1 MIKFTCD
8 GESGQKITRDVC
20 KMHSTRERLSS
31 YWVRIKDFLLSPI
44 EEEVGSLTNK
54 QQQLITALEVIRIED
69 FVAPHV
75 GVGRPPE
82 DRLPMARAFIAKAI
96 YGHTTTRQLLD
107 QLQTDVRLRR
117 ICGWEKA
124 RDVPEEWTFS
134 RAFAEFA
141 RVELPTKA
149 HEALVVA
156 FQSDRLIGHISRDAT
171 AIEAREKVSKPPK
184 DKATDKPKR
193 KRGRPK
199 KGTPP
204 TPKEEKRLERQL
216 NMSLD
221 EMLADLPK
229 ACDVGSKKNAKGY
242 LVSWKGYKLH
252 IDTADGQIPI
262 SCILTSASVH
272 DSQVALPLAT
282 MTHERVTNLYDL
294 MDAAYDAEI
303 IREHSRQQ
311 GHVPL
316 IDFNHRSPKD
326 ERQFAPH
333 EAERYKERSTAE
345 RINAR
350 LKDEFGGLCVRVRGH
365 SKIMA
370 HLMFGVLA
378 LTADQLMRF
387 AT

>member
-1 MIKFTCD
+1 
-8 GESGQKITRDVC
+8 
-20 KMHSTRERLSS
+20 MHSTRERLSS
-31 YWVRIKDFLLSPI
+31 YWGRIKDFLLSPI
-44 EEEVGSLTNK
+44 EDEVGSLTNR

-69 FVAPHV
+69 FVIPHV
-75 GVGRPPE
+75 GVGRPPA
-82 DRLPMARAFIAKAI
+82 DRIPIARAFIAKAI

-124 RDVPEEWTFS
+124 QDVPEEWSFS
-134 RAFAEFA
+134 RAFAEFSQQG
-141 RVELPTKA
+141 LPTQV
-149 HEALVVA
+149 HEELILA
-156 FQSDRLIGHISRDAT
+156 FQSERLIGHISRDAT
-171 AIEAREKVSKPPK
+171 AIEAREKAAKKPKPPAEK
-184 DKATDKPKR
+184 KR

-199 KGTPP
+199 KGEPP
-204 TPKEEKRLERQL
+204 TPKDQKRLERQL
-216 NMSLD
+216 NMSLE
-221 EMLADLPK
+221 EMLSDLPK

-282 MTHERVTNLYDL
+282 MTKQRVTNLYDV
-294 MDAAYDAEI
+294 MDSAYDAEI
-303 IREHSRQQ
+303 IREHSKQQ

-326 ERQFAPH
+326 ERCFAPH
-333 EAERYKERSTAE
+333 EAQRYKERSTAE

-350 LKDEFGGLCVRVRGH
+350 LKDEFGGLCIRVRGH
-365 SKIMA
+365 AKVMA
-370 HLMFGVLA
+370 HLMFGILA
-378 LTADQLMRF
+378 LTVDQLMRF
-387 AT
+387 VT

>member
-1 MIKFTCD
+1 
-8 GESGQKITRDVC
+8 
-20 KMHSTRERLSS
+20 MHSTRERLSS
-31 YWVRIKDFLLSPI
+31 YWSRIKNFLLSPI
-44 EEEVGSLTNK
+44 EEEAGSLTNK
-54 QQQLITALEVIRIED
+54 QQQLIMALEVIRIED
-69 FVAPHV
+69 FVAPHI
-75 GVGRPPE
+75 GVGRPPS
-82 DRLPMARAFIAKAI
+82 DRLPVARAFIAKAI

-107 QLQTDVRLRR
+107 QLQSDVRLRR

-124 RDVPEEWTFS
+124 QDVPKEWTFS
-134 RAFAEFA
+134 RAFAEIS
-141 RVELPTKA
+141 RQELPTKA

-156 FQSDRLIGHISRDAT
+156 FQSDRLIGHISRDST
-171 AIEAREKVSKPPK
+171 AIEAREKAVKRPK
-184 DKATDKPKR
+184 NKETDKPKR
-193 KRGRPK
+193 KRGRPR
-199 KGTPP
+199 KGTPV
-204 TPKEEKRLERQL
+204 TPKEEKRLERQRFMAL
-216 NMSLD
+216 Q
-221 EMLADLPK
+221 EMLTDLPK
-229 ACDVGSKKNAKGY
+229 ACDIGSKVNAKGY

-272 DSQVALPLAT
+272 DSQVALPLAAIT
-282 MTHERVTNLYDL
+282 RERVTNLYDL

-303 IREHSRQQ
+303 IREHSLQQ

-316 IDFNHRSPKD
+316 IDFNRRSPKD

-370 HLMFGVLA
+370 HLMFGILA

-387 AT
+387 VT

>member
-1 MIKFTCD
+1 
-8 GESGQKITRDVC
+8 
-20 KMHSTRERLSS
+20 MHSTRERLSS
-31 YWVRIKDFLLSPI
+31 YWGRIKDFLLSPI

-69 FVAPHV
+69 FIEPHQ

-82 DRLPMARAFIAKAI
+82 DRIPIARAFIAKAI

-107 QLQTDVRLRR
+107 QLQSDVRLRR

-124 RDVPEEWTFS
+124 QDVPEEWTFS
-134 RAFAEFA
+134 RAFSEFSQQS
-141 RVELPTKA
+141 LPTQV
-149 HEALVVA
+149 HEALIWT
-156 FQSDRLIGHISRDAT
+156 FQSERLIGHISRDAT
-171 AIEAREKVSKPPK
+171 AIEAREKPAKRPK
-184 DKATDKPKR
+184 QATEKPKR

-199 KGTPP
+199 KGEPLAS
-204 TPKEEKRLERQL
+204 KEQKRLERQQS
-216 NMSLD
+216 MSLE

-229 ACDVGSKKNAKGY
+229 ACDVGSKVNAKGY
-242 LVSWKGYKLH
+242 LISWKGYKLH

-272 DSQVALPLAT
+272 DSQVALPLAA
-282 MTHERVTNLYDL
+282 MTKQRVTNLYDV
-294 MDAAYDAEI
+294 MDSAYDAEI
-303 IREHSRQQ
+303 IREHSKQQ

-326 ERQFAPH
+326 ERQFEPH
-333 EAERYKERSTAE
+333 EVQRYKERSTAE

-350 LKDEFGGLCVRVRGH
+350 LKDEFGGLCIRVRGH
-365 SKIMA
+365 SKIMT
-370 HLMFGVLA
+370 HLMFGILA

-387 AT
+387 VA

>member
-1 MIKFTCD
+1 
-8 GESGQKITRDVC
+8 
-20 KMHSTRERLSS
+20 MHSTRERLSS
-31 YWVRIKDFLLSPI
+31 YWSLIKDFLLSSI

-54 QQQLITALEVIRIED
+54 QQQLITALEVIRIEY
-69 FVAPHV
+69 FVEPHV
-75 GVGRPPE
+75 GVGRPPY
-82 DRLPMARAFIAKAI
+82 DRAPIARAFIAKAI

-107 QLQTDVRLRR
+107 QLQSDIQLRR

-124 RDVPEEWTFS
+124 CNVPEEWVFS
-134 RAFAEFA
+134 RAFAEFS
-141 RVELPTKA
+141 RQELATKV
-149 HEALVVA
+149 HEALVIE
-156 FQSDRLIGHISRDAT
+156 FQSERLIGHISRDST
-171 AIEAREKVSKPPK
+171 AIEAREKAVKRQK
-184 DKATDKPKR
+184 NKETDKPKS

-199 KGTPP
+199 KGATPA
-204 TPKEEKRLERQL
+204 PKEEKRLERQKSMTL
-216 NMSLD
+216 P
-221 EMLADLPK
+221 EMLVDLPK
-229 ACDVGSKKNAKGY
+229 ACDIGSKVNAKGY

-272 DSQVALPLAT
+272 DSQVALPLAA
-282 MTHERVTNLYDL
+282 MTKERVTNLYDL
-294 MDAAYDAEI
+294 MDAAYDADI
-303 IREHSRQQ
+303 IREYSLQQ
-311 GHVPL
+311 GHIPL

-333 EAERYKERSTAE
+333 EAQRYKERSTAE

-350 LKDEFGGLCVRVRGH
+350 LKDEFGGLSIRVRGH

-370 HLMFGVLA
+370 HLMFGILA

>member
-1 MIKFTCD
+1 MIKFAC
-8 GESGQKITRDVC
+8 ESELSQKITKDVC

-31 YWVRIKDFLLSPI
+31 YWGQIKDFLLSPI

-54 QQQLITALEVIRIED
+54 QQQLITALEVIRIEA
-69 FVAPHV
+69 FILPHV

-82 DRLPMARAFIAKAI
+82 DRRAMARAFVAKAV

-107 QLQTDVRLRR
+107 QLQSDVRLRR

-124 RDVPEEWTFS
+124 NDVPEEWTFS

-141 RVELPTKA
+141 AIELPTKA
-149 HEALVVA
+149 HEALIIE
-156 FQSDRLIGHISRDAT
+156 FQAERLVGHISRDST
-171 AIEAREKVSKPPK
+171 AIDAREKAIK
-184 DKATDKPKR
+184 KPKKQNKVTR

-199 KGTPP
+199 KGGEAP
-204 TPKEEKRLERQL
+204 TPKEQTRLEKQKTMTL
-216 NMSLD
+216 EDMVS
-221 EMLADLPK
+221 DLPK
-229 ACDVGSKKNAKGY
+229 ACDIGAKKNAKGH
-242 LVSWKGYKLH
+242 LICWKGYKLH

-262 SCILTSASVH
+262 SCLLTSASAH
-272 DSQVALPLAT
+272 DSQVALPLAL
-282 MTHERVTNLYDL
+282 MTSQRVTNLYDV
-294 MDAAYDAEI
+294 MDAAYDSEI
-303 IREHSRQQ
+303 IREHSKQL

-316 IDFNHRSPKD
+316 IDYNHRGPND
-326 ERQFAPH
+326 ERQFDPH
-333 EAERYKERSTAE
+333 EAQRYKERSTAE

-350 LKDEFGGLCVRVRGH
+350 LKDEFGGVLVRVRGH

-370 HLMFGVLA
+370 HLMFGILA

>member
-1 MIKFTCD
+1 
-8 GESGQKITRDVC
+8 
-20 KMHSTRERLSS
+20 MHSTRERLSS

-44 EEEVGSLTNK
+44 EDEVGSLTNK

-69 FVAPHV
+69 FVTPHV
-75 GVGRPPE
+75 GVGRPPD
-82 DRLPMARAFIAKAI
+82 DRVPIARAFIAKAI

-107 QLQTDVRLRR
+107 QLQCDVCLRR

-124 RDVPEEWTFS
+124 QDVPEEWSFS
-134 RAFAEFA
+134 RAFAEFSQQG
-141 RVELPTKA
+141 LPTRV
-149 HEALVVA
+149 HEALILA
-156 FQSDRLIGHISRDAT
+156 FQSERLIGHISRDAT
-171 AIEAREKVSKPPK
+171 AIEAREKAAKKPKLPPEK
-184 DKATDKPKR
+184 KR

-199 KGTPP
+199 KGEPP
-204 TPKEEKRLERQL
+204 TLKEQKRLERQL
-216 NMSLD
+216 SMSLE

-272 DSQVALPLAT
+272 DSQVALPLAS
-282 MTHERVTNLYDL
+282 MTKQRVTNLYDV
-294 MDAAYDAEI
+294 MDSAYDAEI
-303 IREHSRQQ
+303 IREHSKQQ

-316 IDFNHRSPKD
+316 IDFNHRGPKD
-326 ERQFAPH
+326 KRSFDPH
-333 EAERYKERSTAE
+333 EAQRYKERSTAE

-350 LKDEFGGLCVRVRGH
+350 LKDEFGGLCIRVRGH
-365 SKIMA
+365 AKVMA
-370 HLMFGVLA
+370 HLMFGILA

-387 AT
+387 AA